1 MCVPFPISYLILRE
15 SACFPSMGVGGFQYK
30 GKFLSGLY
38 ERLIMYGKIWK
49 IPKLSV
55 FFFFLITILITEWP
69 LLGDYD

>member
-1 MCVPFPISYLILRE
+1 
-15 SACFPSMGVGGFQYK
+15 MGVGGFQYK

-55 FFFFLITILITEWP
+55 FFFFFNHYLITEWP